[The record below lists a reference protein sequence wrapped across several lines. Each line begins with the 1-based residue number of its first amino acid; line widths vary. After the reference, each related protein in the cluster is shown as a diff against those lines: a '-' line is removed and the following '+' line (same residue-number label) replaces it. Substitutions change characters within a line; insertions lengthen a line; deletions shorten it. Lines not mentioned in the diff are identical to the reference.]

1 MREKRNNNDLK
12 NDIIKGV
19 LAGAIAG
26 IIMVAFDRAMSYQSE
41 EDLEAELKK
50 ALASEDY
57 EKCAVIRDKI
67 NELKK

>member
-1 MREKRNNNDLK
+1 MRKKINNNDLK

-26 IIMVAFDRAMSYQSE
+26 IVMVAFDRAMSYQSE